1 MAKVFTMKNIKE
13 DINDLIDKYV
23 GDSESETAFVQ
34 QNLNAAFAVNGTIL
48 YPTLEELVLDVFQ
61 NPTEEYANN
70 KIAEFSYGVHLTCPI
85 SILADAMVD
94 ILGELI
100 TDFCFG

>member
-1 MAKVFTMKNIKE
+1 MAKVFTTT
-13 DINDLIDKYV
+13 DIRNDVNDLINKYI
-23 GDSESETAFVQ
+23 GDNNNETAFVQ
-34 QNLNAAFAVNGTIL
+34 QNLTAAFAVNGNIL

-70 KIAEFSYGVHLTCPI
+70 KIAEFSYGIHLTCPI
-85 SILADAMVD
+85 QILADAMVD